1 MLNKAHLKLRTV
13 FLPTMPLTSP
23 IANKPEFN
31 CGLIAVRGEVPWFRE
46 SSVSRINPDI
56 DISSLLTQI
65 NAPHNLDSP
74 KEMEQQISS
83 PQAAPESTSSQLEP
97 PIASSRAR
105 LRHLSGGT
113 MEERLAMIP
122 EKRALP
128 WREWVEPSAENETGG
143 ESRRKQIR
151 FGCLLATR
159 GDVQTIPCN
168 SCANG
173 RGKFSVCVSLPNF
186 FKLSGRPNRCSI
198 KKNDDSFG
206 SPNSARTSGTSRAD
220 FSSKSGLQ
228 PIENDSPHV
237 KRRKTN
243 TPMKKTATITPEP
256 ENTRNYLDQK
266 TNDKVPEQVNIGQ
279 RHWATVNPQAA
290 SKLTQFMT
298 RELTPNGNM
307 THSALNQINTP
318 GKSSANQPSITSNF
332 TGEDN
337 NCFASQSN
345 QIIRKG
351 TSPREEGGAFII
363 IDTLPKGK
371 QRQVYGLIS
380 GIQGG
385 IDHLQRELNLLKNA
399 LGIND
404 DD

>member
-1 MLNKAHLKLRTV
+1 
-13 FLPTMPLTSP
+13 MPLASP
-23 IANKPEFN
+23 IVNKPEFN
-31 CGLIAVRGEVPWFRE
+31 GDLVAVRGEVPWFRE
-46 SSVSRINPDI
+46 SSVSRMNPDI

-65 NAPHNLDSP
+65 DAPHNLDST
-74 KEMEQQISS
+74 KEMEQKTSS
-83 PQAAPESTSSQLEP
+83 PHAAPDITSSQLEP
-97 PIASSRAR
+97 PTASSRAR
-105 LRHLSGGT
+105 LRHLSVGT

-186 FKLSGRPNRCSI
+186 FKGACASCQLSGRPNRCSI
-198 KKNDDSFG
+198 KKNDGSLG
-206 SPNSARTSGTSRAD
+206 SPNSTRISGTLKAD

-228 PIENDSPHV
+228 LTENDSPHV
-237 KRRKTN
+237 KRRKIN
-243 TPMKKTATITPEP
+243 TPMTKTASKTPEL
-256 ENTRNYLDQK
+256 ENTRTYLDQK
-266 TNDKVPEQVNIGQ
+266 TGDMAPQQVNIGQ

-290 SKLTQFMT
+290 PKSTQFMT
-298 RELTPNGNM
+298 KELTHNGNV
-307 THSALNQINTP
+307 THSDLNQVNTP
-318 GKSSANQPSITSNF
+318 GKSLGNRPSITSNF

-337 NCFASQSN
+337 NCFAFQSN
-345 QIIRKG
+345 RIIRKD
-351 TSPREEGGAFII
+351 TSPREEGGTFII

-371 QRQVYGLIS
+371 QRQVYSLIS

-385 IDHLQRELNLLKNA
+385 INHLQRELNLLKNA

>member
-1 MLNKAHLKLRTV
+1 
-13 FLPTMPLTSP
+13 MPLTSP

-31 CGLIAVRGEVPWFRE
+31 GDLIAVRGEVPWFRE

-65 NAPHNLDSP
+65 NAPHNLDSS

-83 PQAAPESTSSQLEP
+83 PQAVPESTSSQLEP
-97 PIASSRAR
+97 SIASSRAR

-186 FKLSGRPNRCSI
+186 FKGACASCQLSGRPNRCSI

-206 SPNSARTSGTSRAD
+206 RPNLTRTSGTSRAD
-220 FSSKSGLQ
+220 FSSKPGLQ
-228 PIENDSPHV
+228 PTENDSPQV

-243 TPMKKTATITPEP
+243 TPIKKTATITPEP
-256 ENTRNYLDQK
+256 ENMRNYLDQK
-266 TNDKVPEQVNIGQ
+266 TNDNVPQQVNIGQ
-279 RHWATVNPQAA
+279 RHWATVNPQATPK
-290 SKLTQFMT
+290 STQFMT

-307 THSALNQINTP
+307 TRSALNQINTS

-337 NCFASQSN
+337 CFAFQSN
-345 QIIRKG
+345 RIIRKG
-351 TSPREEGGAFII
+351 TSPREDGGTFIV